1 MDLDLSVVACRVL
14 GSLLEKEVTVP
25 TTYPMTLK
33 GLATACNQTSGRD
46 PILSLSEAEV
56 TQALDE
62 LRGLGLTRAIHAS
75 HGARST
81 KYRQVAHEVLEL
93 TKPQRAVLTVLLL
106 RGPQTPGE
114 LRSRTERLHRFPTV
128 EAVEEVLE
136 LFANRAEPLAV
147 ELPRRTGHKEQRW
160 SHLLAGQPGPADDTA
175 TGSAGSQASAGPT
188 GSPSTAS
195 SAARS
200 GIPATRGTV
209 DLHPAVV
216 PIAALIGLWRGAGAG
231 QYPTIEPFAYTEEI
245 EFGAVPG
252 KPFFAYRSATRHAE
266 DQRPLH
272 AESGFLRAVG
282 DGIIELVVAQ
292 APGLVEA
299 AEGLLD
305 LHPPDAPGGLEFV
318 LESTVM
324 AGSSTAKEVTA
335 TERRYHLEG
344 DHLTYEIAMAAVG
357 LPLTHHLQARLRR
370 VVG

>member
-1 MDLDLSVVACRVL
+1 MDLNLSVVACRVL

-25 TTYPMTLK
+25 TTYPMTLNA
-33 GLATACNQTSGRD
+33 LVTAGNQTSGRD
-46 PILSLSEAEV
+46 PILSLGEGDV

-62 LRGLGLTRAIHAS
+62 LRALGLTRAVHAS

-114 LRSRTERLHRFPTV
+114 LRSRTERLHRFPTA

-147 ELPRRTGHKEQRW
+147 ELPRRPGHKEQRW
-160 SHLLAGQPGPADDTA
+160 GHLLAGQPTPADEVA
-175 TGSAGSQASAGPT
+175 TRSAATTSAAGP
-188 GSPSTAS
+188 SSSTS
-195 SAARS
+195 STE
-200 GIPATRGTV
+200 GIGATNTRETV
-209 DLHPAVV
+209 DLHPLVV
-216 PIAALIGLWRGAGAG
+216 PIAALIGPWRGAGAG

-245 EFGAVPG
+245 EFRAVPG
-252 KPFFAYRSATRHAE
+252 KPFLAYRSATRHAE

-305 LHPPDAPGGLEFV
+305 LHPSDAPGGLEFV

-335 TERRYHLEG
+335 TERRYRLEG